1 MSAHRDK
8 QVLWARSRQQDV
20 LRIWWQFL
28 TSSKQISQRICS
40 WLESDELSQGAVNR
54 VTWICFRSAAEED
67 VAPWTISAACEGVDV
82 MAVSDAA
89 SRQGTIL
96 RPILAKP
103 VAGSERTMDT
113 MVSIEIL

>member
-1 MSAHRDK
+1 
-8 QVLWARSRQQDV
+8 
-20 LRIWWQFL
+20 L

-40 WLESDELSQGAVNR
+40 WLESDDLSQGAVNR

-67 VAPWTISAACEGVDV
+67 VAPWTISAACEGVDA

-89 SRQGTIL
+89 PCQGTIL

-103 VAGSERTMDT
+103 VAVIKGSERTLDT
-113 MVSIEIL
+113 TVSIEVLRLTYQE